1 MTFRPDEKAW
11 KDLVHPAPVAATAD
25 QGKAA
30 RRLMTDDGFNIG
42 ILYRGNRTPYQP
54 AVGANQH
61 RSVGAGEGLRAM
73 SKTPGTPKVANLND
87 LLAVAYQIEIDAV
100 DRYKLLAD
108 QMETHNNP
116 ELVKV
121 FRDLAR
127 AEGIHGEEIR
137 RLAGDFDVAAHA
149 REIAKFERS
158 ESPEEAELGSAHYLM
173 TPWHA
178 LQLSLAGE
186 KRALA
191 YFTSIV
197 ETAKDPKVKEMAAEL
212 VEEEAEHVNLVHRL
226 LRRYPKPGE
235 NWADD
240 LDPPVSQE

>member
-1 MTFRPDEKAW
+1 
-11 KDLVHPAPVAATAD
+11 
-25 QGKAA
+25 
-30 RRLMTDDGFNIG
+30 
-42 ILYRGNRTPYQP
+42 
-54 AVGANQH
+54 
-61 RSVGAGEGLRAM
+61 M
-73 SKTPGTPKVANLND
+73 SKQPSAPKVGNLND

-100 DRYKLLAD
+100 DRYKMLAD

-116 ELVKV
+116 ELTKV

-137 RLAGDFDVAAHA
+137 RMAGDFDVAAHA
-149 REIAKFERS
+149 RELAKFGG
-158 ESPEEAELGSAHYLM
+158 ESPEEADLGSAHYLM

-186 KRALA
+186 ERALA

-197 ETAKDPKVKEMAAEL
+197 ETAKDEKVKTLAAEL
-212 VEEEAEHVNLVHRL
+212 VEEEAEHVQLVHRL
-226 LRRYPKPGE
+226 LKRYPKPSE

>member
-1 MTFRPDEKAW
+1 
-11 KDLVHPAPVAATAD
+11 
-25 QGKAA
+25 
-30 RRLMTDDGFNIG
+30 
-42 ILYRGNRTPYQP
+42 
-54 AVGANQH
+54 
-61 RSVGAGEGLRAM
+61 M
-73 SKTPGTPKVANLND
+73 SKLPSYPKVTDLND
-87 LLAVAYQIEIDAV
+87 LLAIAYQIEIDAV
-100 DRYKLLAD
+100 DRYTLLAD

-116 ELVKV
+116 ELTKI

-137 RLAGDFDVAAHA
+137 RLSGDFDVVAHA
-149 REIAKFERS
+149 RKIARVRRG
-158 ESPEEAELGSAHYLM
+158 ESPEEADLSSAHYLM

-186 KRALA
+186 QRALD

-197 ETAKDPKVKEMAAEL
+197 AAAKDEKVKKMAEEL
-212 VEEEAEHVNLVHRL
+212 VEEEAEHVNLVNRL
-226 LRRYPKPGE
+226 LLRYPKPPA

>member
-1 MTFRPDEKAW
+1 
-11 KDLVHPAPVAATAD
+11 
-25 QGKAA
+25 
-30 RRLMTDDGFNIG
+30 
-42 ILYRGNRTPYQP
+42 
-54 AVGANQH
+54 
-61 RSVGAGEGLRAM
+61 M
-73 SKTPGTPKVANLND
+73 SNTLGTPKVASLND

-100 DRYKLLAD
+100 ERYNLLAD

-127 AEGIHGEEIR
+127 AESIHGEEIC
-137 RLAGDFDVAAHA
+137 RLAGDFDVATHA
-149 REIAKFERS
+149 RQMAKFARS
-158 ESPEEAELGSAHYLM
+158 ESPEEAELGSAHYMM

-197 ETAKDPKVKEMAAEL
+197 ETAKDPKVKTMAAQL
-212 VEEEAEHVNLVHRL
+212 VEEEAEHVNLVYRL
-226 LRRYPKPGE
+226 LRKYPKPSDA
-235 NWADD
+235 WAEDD
-240 LDPPVSQE
+240 DPPAAQG

>member
-1 MTFRPDEKAW
+1 MSTG
-11 KDLVHPAPVAATAD
+11 AP
-25 QGKAA
+25 K
-30 RRLMTDDGFNIG
+30 I
-42 ILYRGNRTPYQP
+42 
-54 AVGANQH
+54 
-61 RSVGAGEGLRAM
+61 S
-73 SKTPGTPKVANLND
+73 NLND

-149 REIAKFERS
+149 LQIARFKSS
-158 ESPEEAELGSAHYLM
+158 ESPEEADLDAAHYLM
-173 TPWHA
+173 KPWHA
-178 LQLSLAGE
+178 LQLALKGE
-186 KRALA
+186 ERALA

-197 ETAKDPKVKEMAAEL
+197 ETAKDPKVKAMAAEL
-212 VEEEAEHVNLVHRL
+212 VEEEAEHVNLVHKL
-226 LRRYPKPGE
+226 LRRYPKPAEG
-235 NWADD
+235 WADD

>member
-1 MTFRPDEKAW
+1 
-11 KDLVHPAPVAATAD
+11 
-25 QGKAA
+25 
-30 RRLMTDDGFNIG
+30 
-42 ILYRGNRTPYQP
+42 
-54 AVGANQH
+54 
-61 RSVGAGEGLRAM
+61 M
-73 SKTPGTPKVANLND
+73 SKGPRVASLND
-87 LLAVAYQIEIDAV
+87 LLAVAYKIEIDAV
-100 DRYKLLAD
+100 ERYNLLAD

-137 RLAGDFDVAAHA
+137 RLAGDFDVVSRAH
-149 REIAKFERS
+149 EVAKFERD
-158 ESPEEAELGSAHYLM
+158 ESPEEADLGSAHYMM

-197 ETAKDPKVKEMAAEL
+197 DTAKDPKVKAMAAEL
-212 VEEEAEHVNLVHRL
+212 VEEEAEHVNLVYRL
-226 LRRYPKPGE
+226 LDRYPAPRE
-235 NWADD
+235 DWSYDP
-240 LDPPVSQE
+240 DPPTSQE

>member
-1 MTFRPDEKAW
+1 
-11 KDLVHPAPVAATAD
+11 
-25 QGKAA
+25 
-30 RRLMTDDGFNIG
+30 
-42 ILYRGNRTPYQP
+42 
-54 AVGANQH
+54 
-61 RSVGAGEGLRAM
+61 M
-73 SKTPGTPKVANLND
+73 SKAPSGPKVANLND

-116 ELVKV
+116 ELVNI

-137 RLAGDFDVAAHA
+137 RMARDFDVAARA
-149 REIAKFERS
+149 REIAKFEKS
-158 ESPEEAELGSAHYLM
+158 ESPEEADLGSAHYMM

-186 KRALA
+186 ERALA

-197 ETAKDPKVKEMAAEL
+197 ENTKDPTVKELAAEL
-212 VEEEAEHVNLVHRL
+212 VEEEAEHVQLVHRL
-226 LRRYPKPGE
+226 LRRYPKPSE

>member
-1 MTFRPDEKAW
+1 M
-11 KDLVHPAPVAATAD
+11 
-25 QGKAA
+25 
-30 RRLMTDDGFNIG
+30 
-42 ILYRGNRTPYQP
+42 
-54 AVGANQH
+54 
-61 RSVGAGEGLRAM
+61 
-73 SKTPGTPKVANLND
+73 
-87 LLAVAYQIEIDAV
+87 AVAYQIEIDAV
-100 DRYKLLAD
+100 ERYNLLAD

-137 RLAGDFDVAAHA
+137 RLAGDFDVVSHA
-149 REIAKFERS
+149 RQIAKFERS
-158 ESPEEAELGSAHYLM
+158 DSPEEAELASAHYLM

-197 ETAKDPKVKEMAAEL
+197 ETAKDPKVKAWQQ
-212 VEEEAEHVNLVHRL
+212 NSS
-226 LRRYPKPGE
+226 RRRPSTSISFI
-235 NWADD
+235 DC
-240 LDPPVSQE
+240 

>member
-1 MTFRPDEKAW
+1 
-11 KDLVHPAPVAATAD
+11 
-25 QGKAA
+25 
-30 RRLMTDDGFNIG
+30 
-42 ILYRGNRTPYQP
+42 
-54 AVGANQH
+54 
-61 RSVGAGEGLRAM
+61 M
-73 SKTPGTPKVANLND
+73 SKTAGTPKVANLND
-87 LLAVAYQIEIDAV
+87 LLAIAYQIEIDAV

-116 ELVKV
+116 ELVKI

-137 RLAGDFDVAAHA
+137 RLAGDFDVVARA
-149 REIAKFERS
+149 REIAKFEKS
-158 ESPEEAELGSAHYLM
+158 ESPEEADLGSAHYMM

-197 ETAKDPKVKEMAAEL
+197 ETAKDPKVKKLAAEL
-212 VEEEAEHVNLVHRL
+212 VEEEAEHVALVRSEE
-226 LRRYPKPGE
+226 RRVGK
-235 NWADD
+235 
-240 LDPPVSQE
+240 

>member
-1 MTFRPDEKAW
+1 MTKAS
-11 KDLVHPAPVAATAD
+11 D
-25 QGKAA
+25 
-30 RRLMTDDGFNIG
+30 N
-42 ILYRGNRTPYQP
+42 
-54 AVGANQH
+54 
-61 RSVGAGEGLRAM
+61 
-73 SKTPGTPKVANLND
+73 PKVASLND
-87 LLAVAYQIEIDAV
+87 LLAVAYQIEINAV
-100 DRYKLLAD
+100 ERYNLLAD

-116 ELVKV
+116 ELLKV

-137 RLAGDFDVAAHA
+137 RLAGDFDVVGHA
-149 REIAKFERS
+149 REIARFGRA
-158 ESPEEAELGSAHYLM
+158 ESPEEADLGGAHYMM

-197 ETAKDPKVKEMAAEL
+197 ETAKDPKVKAMAAEL

-226 LRRYPKPGE
+226 LRRYPAPSE
-235 NWADD
+235 SWADD
-240 LDPPVSQE
+240 MDPPVSQE

>member
-1 MTFRPDEKAW
+1 MS
-11 KDLVHPAPVAATAD
+11 
-25 QGKAA
+25 KAA
-30 RRLMTDDGFNIG
+30 
-42 ILYRGNRTPYQP
+42 GN
-54 AVGANQH
+54 
-61 RSVGAGEGLRAM
+61 
-73 SKTPGTPKVANLND
+73 PKVASLND
-87 LLAVAYQIEIDAV
+87 LLAIAYQIEIDAV
-100 DRYKLLAD
+100 ERYNLLAD

-137 RLAGDFDVAAHA
+137 RLAGNIDVVTHA
-149 REIAKFERS
+149 RRIAKFERS
-158 ESPEEAELGSAHYLM
+158 ESPEEADLTSAHYMM

-178 LQLSLAGE
+178 LQLSLDGE

-197 ETAKDPKVKEMAAEL
+197 ETAKDPKVKAMAAEL

-226 LRRYPKPGE
+226 LRRYPPPSDS
-235 NWADD
+235 WADD
-240 LDPPVSQE
+240 MDPPVSQE

>member
-1 MTFRPDEKAW
+1 
-11 KDLVHPAPVAATAD
+11 
-25 QGKAA
+25 
-30 RRLMTDDGFNIG
+30 
-42 ILYRGNRTPYQP
+42 
-54 AVGANQH
+54 
-61 RSVGAGEGLRAM
+61 M
-73 SKTPGTPKVANLND
+73 SKVAGNPKVASLND

-100 DRYKLLAD
+100 ERYNLLAD

-137 RLAGDFDVAAHA
+137 RLAGDFDVVAHA
-149 REIAKFERS
+149 RQIAKFERS

-197 ETAKDPKVKEMAAEL
+197 ESAKDPKVKDMAAEL
-212 VEEEAEHVNLVHRL
+212 VEEETEHVNLVHRL
-226 LRRYPKPGE
+226 LRRYPQPSE
-235 NWADD
+235 SWAEDF
-240 LDPPVSQE
+240 DPPASQE

>member
-1 MTFRPDEKAW
+1 MTRPA
-11 KDLVHPAPVAATAD
+11 
-25 QGKAA
+25 
-30 RRLMTDDGFNIG
+30 
-42 ILYRGNRTPYQP
+42 GN
-54 AVGANQH
+54 
-61 RSVGAGEGLRAM
+61 
-73 SKTPGTPKVANLND
+73 PKISNLND
-87 LLAVAYQIEIDAV
+87 LLAAAWQIESDAV
-100 DRYKLLAD
+100 ERYNLLAD

-116 ELVKV
+116 ELVRI

-127 AEGIHGEEIR
+127 AEGIHGDEIR
-137 RLAGDFDVAAHA
+137 RLAGSFDVVSHA
-149 REIAKFERS
+149 RKMAQS
-158 ESPEEAELGSAHYLM
+158 GPMESPEEAELDAAHYLM

-197 ETAKDPKVKEMAAEL
+197 ETAKDEKVKKMAAEL

-226 LRRYPKPGE
+226 LLRYPKPKD

>member
-1 MTFRPDEKAW
+1 MSTG
-11 KDLVHPAPVAATAD
+11 AP
-25 QGKAA
+25 K
-30 RRLMTDDGFNIG
+30 I
-42 ILYRGNRTPYQP
+42 
-54 AVGANQH
+54 
-61 RSVGAGEGLRAM
+61 S
-73 SKTPGTPKVANLND
+73 NLND

-149 REIAKFERS
+149 LQIARFKSS
-158 ESPEEAELGSAHYLM
+158 ESPEEADLGAAHYLM
-173 TPWHA
+173 KPWHA
-178 LQLSLAGE
+178 LQLALKGE
-186 KRALA
+186 ERALA

-197 ETAKDPKVKEMAAEL
+197 DTAKDPKVKAMAAEL
-212 VEEEAEHVNLVHRL
+212 VEEEAEHVNLVHKL
-226 LRRYPKPGE
+226 LRRYPKPAEG
-235 NWADD
+235 WADD

>member
-1 MTFRPDEKAW
+1 
-11 KDLVHPAPVAATAD
+11 
-25 QGKAA
+25 
-30 RRLMTDDGFNIG
+30 
-42 ILYRGNRTPYQP
+42 
-54 AVGANQH
+54 
-61 RSVGAGEGLRAM
+61 M
-73 SKTPGTPKVANLND
+73 SKAPAAPKVANLHD
-87 LLAVAYQIEIDAV
+87 LLAIAYQIEIDAV
-100 DRYKLLAD
+100 DRYNLLAD

-137 RLAGDFDVAAHA
+137 RMAGDFDVVNHA
-149 REIAKFERS
+149 RHIGKFAS
-158 ESPEEAELGSAHYLM
+158 DSPEEADLGSAHYLM

-178 LQLSLAGE
+178 LQLSLKGE
-186 KRALA
+186 ERALA

-197 ETAKDPKVKEMAAEL
+197 NTTKDPEVKKMAEEL
-212 VEEEAEHVNLVHRL
+212 VEDEAEHVNLVLRL
-226 LRRYPKPGE
+226 LRKHPEPSK

>member
-1 MTFRPDEKAW
+1 
-11 KDLVHPAPVAATAD
+11 
-25 QGKAA
+25 
-30 RRLMTDDGFNIG
+30 
-42 ILYRGNRTPYQP
+42 
-54 AVGANQH
+54 
-61 RSVGAGEGLRAM
+61 M
-73 SKTPGTPKVANLND
+73 SKTAGNPKISNLND
-87 LLAVAYQIEIDAV
+87 LLAVAYQVEIDAV
-100 DRYKLLAD
+100 DRYNVLAD

-149 REIAKFERS
+149 RDIAKFGRAD
-158 ESPEEAELGSAHYLM
+158 SPEEADLGAAHYLM

-186 KRALA
+186 ERALA

-197 ETAKDPKVKEMAAEL
+197 ETAKDPKVKALAAEL
-212 VEEEAEHVNLVHRL
+212 VEEEAEHVSLVHRL
-226 LRRYPKPGE
+226 LRRYPKPDDS
-235 NWADD
+235 WADD

>member
-1 MTFRPDEKAW
+1 
-11 KDLVHPAPVAATAD
+11 
-25 QGKAA
+25 
-30 RRLMTDDGFNIG
+30 
-42 ILYRGNRTPYQP
+42 
-54 AVGANQH
+54 
-61 RSVGAGEGLRAM
+61 M
-73 SKTPGTPKVANLND
+73 SKTANPKVANLND

-100 DRYKLLAD
+100 ERYRLLAD

-137 RLAGDFDVAAHA
+137 RLAGDFDVVAHA
-149 REIAKFERS
+149 QKIAKFAG
-158 ESPEEAELGSAHYLM
+158 ESPEEADIGSSHYLM

-178 LQLSLAGE
+178 LQLSLEGE

-197 ETAKDPKVKEMAAEL
+197 ATAKDSKVKDMAAEL

-226 LRRYPKPGE
+226 LRRYPQPSDS
-235 NWADD
+235 WADD
-240 LDPPVSQE
+240 PDPPVSQE